1 MPLFADYTAQQF
13 LSSSILERIVMD
25 SPAIEVL
32 NEIVDCLVSNHDRD
46 AAASS
51 KRVREVVSVESVY
64 TRFIELSIEQRFI
77 SQHSSVGSQA
87 PAPESLV
94 DLLEDLHITDKNA
107 IKTVREKALEAF
119 YDDGLRPMARITAM
133 VTLVAAIILENAQHP
148 EEALL
153 SCMLHL
159 EEFHS
164 MMVVKNSFKI
174 ILGKTFLK
182 KNQRELSQIIIASVC
197 QVNKAIFKFAQIAGR
212 PAGQPWPC
220 VNVEGTEINPLE
232 VGRGAIIRPVK
243 KTKKGSILGRQNPQ
257 ESRKPRRLDEE
268 SSASGNRFIPPRS
281 RFRPIGRNAAEMT
294 PVLPKESSED
304 SLSLDSQSDSDQQ
317 EEISRKHHSLL
328 KESVLSRRLPP
339 QIISDKLTVLRKTAP
354 AGPKES
360 PEDSISLESQTG
372 FNQQDEM
379 QQRQTG
385 PIRKYHS
392 LPTERVSSKRLP
404 SQIQERL
411 TVFSNYDQDYD
422 KRSRSFIQSKLR
434 HDYEEAIGR
443 NEAGSFVKRS
453 SSPTNLFTP
462 EVSFVLK
469 MANFHYHER
478 FITEP
483 CEYVNE

>member
-13 LSSSILERIVMD
+13 FSSSILERAVMD

-32 NEIVDCLVSNHDRD
+32 NDIVDCLISNHDRD

-64 TRFIELSIEQRFI
+64 TRFIELSIKQRFI
-77 SQHSSVGSQA
+77 SQRSSVGSQA
-87 PAPESLV
+87 PASQSLV

-119 YDDGLRPMARITAM
+119 YDDHLRPMARITAM
-133 VTLVAAIILENAQHP
+133 VTLVTAIILENVQHP

-164 MMVVKNSFKI
+164 MMIVKNSFKI
-174 ILGKTFLK
+174 ILGKAFLK

-197 QVNKAIFKFAQIAGR
+197 QVNKAIFKFAQMAGR

-220 VNVEGTEINPLE
+220 VNIEGTEINPLE
-232 VGRGAIIRPVK
+232 VGDGAVK
-243 KTKKGSILGRQNPQ
+243 KTKKGSVIGRRNSQ

-268 SSASGNRFIPPRS
+268 SSTFGDHFIPPRA
-281 RFRPIGRNAAEMT
+281 RFRPFGRNTAEMA

-317 EEISRKHHSLL
+317 EEIRRKHHSLP
-328 KESVLSRRLPP
+328 KESVPSLRRLPP
-339 QIISDKLTVLRKTAP
+339 QIISDRQTVSRKTAP
-354 AGPKES
+354 LGPQES

-372 FNQQDEM
+372 FNQQDKM
-379 QQRQTG
+379 QQKQTG
-385 PIRKYHS
+385 PIRIYHS
-392 LPTERVSSKRLP
+392 LPKEKVSSKRLP

-422 KRSRSFIQSKLR
+422 KRSRSIIPESKLS
-434 HDYEEAIGR
+434 HDDEEAIGR

-453 SSPTNLFTP
+453 SSPTDPFTP

-469 MANFHYHER
+469 MANVHYHEG

>member
-1 MPLFADYTAQQF
+1 
-13 LSSSILERIVMD
+13 MD

-32 NEIVDCLVSNHDRD
+32 NDIVDCLVSNHDRN

-51 KRVREVVSVESVY
+51 KRVREAVSVESVY
-64 TRFIELSIEQRFI
+64 TRFIELSIKQRFT

-87 PAPESLV
+87 PAPQSLV

-133 VTLVAAIILENAQHP
+133 VTLVAAIILENVQHP

-182 KNQRELSQIIIASVC
+182 KNQRRELSQIIIASVC
-197 QVNKAIFKFAQIAGR
+197 QVNKAIFKFAQMAGR
-212 PAGQPWPC
+212 PAGQAWPC

-232 VGRGAIIRPVK
+232 VDQGAMIKPVK
-243 KTKKGSILGRQNPQ
+243 KTKTGSVIGRQNSQ
-257 ESRKPRRLDEE
+257 ESRRPRRLDEE
-268 SSASGNRFIPPRS
+268 NSTSGDRFIPPRT
-281 RFRPIGRNAAEMT
+281 RFRPIGRNVAEMA

-317 EEISRKHHSLL
+317 EEIRRKHHSLP
-328 KESVLSRRLPP
+328 KESVPSRRLPL
-339 QIISDKLTVLRKTAP
+339 QIISDRLIIPRKTAP
-354 AGPKES
+354 VGPKES

-379 QQRQTG
+379 QQRQTR
-385 PIRKYHS
+385 PIRTYHS
-392 LPTERVSSKRLP
+392 FPKERVSSKRLP

-422 KRSRSFIQSKLR
+422 KRSRSFIQSKLS
-434 HDYEEAIGR
+434 HDDEEAIGR